1 MEIVAKYL
9 DKDAPLGVDKE
20 LKARFLLPLME
31 MKAAAGFVNA
41 SLAVDHTRGIKDE
54 EEQELMRIS
63 SDINDKAMAQ
73 FKAIVHEGVTEKEL
87 ADQMLKIYTDLGAEY
102 HTFSIPTS

>member
-1 MEIVAKYL
+1 
-9 DKDAPLGVDKE
+9 
-20 LKARFLLPLME
+20 ME

-63 SDINDKAMAQ
+63 SDINDKDHGTVQ
-73 FKAIVHEGVTEKEL
+73 GHC
-87 ADQMLKIYTDLGAEY
+87 
-102 HTFSIPTS
+102 P

>member
-41 SLAVDHTRGIKDE
+41 SLAVDNTRGIKDE

-73 FKAIVHEGVTEKEL
+73 FKAIVHEGVTEKNW
-87 ADQMLKIYTDLGAEY
+87 QTRC
-102 HTFSIPTS
+102 